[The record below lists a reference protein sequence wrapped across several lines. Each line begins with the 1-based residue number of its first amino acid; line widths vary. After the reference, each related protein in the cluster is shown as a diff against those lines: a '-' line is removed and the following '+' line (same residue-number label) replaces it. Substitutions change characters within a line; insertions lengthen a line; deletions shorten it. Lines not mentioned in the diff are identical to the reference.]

1 MTHYEFRCISGPREL
16 TGAVD
21 LISRYRLLNHHSFFC
36 KKPLPLAISDTHY
49 LQNVVGDTE
58 IRKGEGME
66 IDQLIQNPDPRE
78 KKTAYIKPFDME
90 TLGHAFQLRE
100 TAPVDLPSVGYPR

>member
-1 MTHYEFRCISGPREL
+1 
-16 TGAVD
+16 
-21 LISRYRLLNHHSFFC
+21 
-36 KKPLPLAISDTHY
+36 
-49 LQNVVGDTE
+49 
-58 IRKGEGME
+58 ME

-100 TAPVDLPSVGYPR
+100 TAPVDLPSAEKGTPTISGNSK